1 MECPK
6 CKTDIPEG
14 KLYCPNCG
22 YAVQIVPDYDADLED
37 NLDSASS
44 DIAGT
49 VNRIDVSDSVRT
61 EYDIDAT
68 TREIPMVKK
77 DVASDIKR
85 RTEQDR
91 ERTDQITTVIVAG
104 LLLVGLIVGAVIAS
118 KSMSKASFIPQE
130 AVENAVTVNAAG
142 KSEEEED
149 ESMTEA
155 VPEETVSSDEEP
167 ETAPAHDWQLSVTP
181 GAGSLNGPQKLAA
194 SVSDN
199 SAPENEFTGIIY
211 YTDDGSEPDETSKIF
226 RGDSEIWLPLGKS
239 RYAFRFMDGNG
250 NMSEPVYLDYD
261 LGGAGACSAAD
272 AANYCIVN
280 LIQRGVLADV
290 YGHVLGSLG
299 TFTYEAERMVG
310 SGSRSYYVIKEY
322 YSDPGGS
329 PKPTGNLYAIDAE
342 NLSFC
347 RAKQGN
353 GGKYVFEEFY

>member
-6 CKTDIPEG
+6 CKTVIPEG
-14 KLYCPNCG
+14 KLYCPSCG

-68 TREIPMVKK
+68 TKEIPMVKK
-77 DVASDIKR
+77 DEASDIKR

-91 ERTDQITTVIVAG
+91 ERSDQITTVIVAG

-118 KSMSKASFIPQE
+118 KSMSKASFIPQQ
-130 AVENAVTVNAAG
+130 AVENAVTSNAADR
-142 KSEEEED
+142 SEEDD
-149 ESMTEA
+149 ETMTEA
-155 VPEETVSSDEEP
+155 VPDEEVSSNEEP
-167 ETAPAHDWQLSVTP
+167 EAAPVHDWQLLVTP
-181 GAGSLNGPQKLAA
+181 GAGSMNGPQKLIA

-199 SAPENEFTGIIY
+199 SAPDNEFTGIIY

-347 RAKQGN
+347 RAKQGS